1 FIKVSIIVFLSV
13 SLSFC
18 LYYICAAGDCD
29 CRPCPA
35 GWSKTGPRCFRFFNT
50 PDTWSNA
57 ESACIALN
65 ANLAS
70 VRSKNEQSLIKS
82 IVQSVSGDVQTAWI
96 GGNDAVKE
104 GVWRWSDGSRFVNI
118 AWATGEPNNLETEN
132 CMEIYIKVDGYND
145 LACESKRPYV
155 CGFTQ

>member
-1 FIKVSIIVFLSV
+1 MASV
-13 SLSFC
+13 LQFVTLLLLC
-18 LYYICAAGDCD
+18 GPLLVNICAAGDCD

-57 ESACIALN
+57 EVITLN
-65 ANLAS
+65 TCC
-70 VRSKNEQSLIKS
+70 SLLS
-82 IVQSVSGDVQTAWI
+82 GFYLNQCCVNYQFGDVQTAWI
-96 GGNDAVKE
+96 GGNDAVK

-118 AWATGEPNNLETEN
+118 AWATGEPNNLGTEN
-132 CMEIYIKVDGYND
+132 FNGYND
-145 LACESKRPYV
+145 LPCESKRPYV